1 MYMLG
6 ITGAEVIDT
15 IRSYV
20 NTIAVAFAE
29 LWFWPIIFIGIMIL
43 AVIVLG
49 TLVRKSYENKIL
61 KSVNK
66 LNKYFLS
73 KPFITEEN
81 LVEFNL
87 KMKKVPKV
95 LRNNWQIYM
104 LNREDAPTKY
114 INVDTCIDKPLKTGS
129 IEKNMK
135 NFTTFTILLA
145 ILSFAVG
152 LQYASV
158 ANHNQLV
165 TILFDALF
173 IPLALAIIYT
183 ITILAVRAS
192 KNDIYACLYDNFPLY
207 ERNLTKAVT
216 TLPAYVDYEILFTKK
231 EIKEGIPI
239 LQQYLEKRAL
249 VEQQELERAREN
261 SLAVEEYDFSD
272 LGVDGSL
279 ILERSMKESET
290 FINIRRR
297 LQDEIGSIETE
308 ITNYKKN
315 YEETLKDLQR
325 KLQASRENLES
336 LKTQQE
342 ESTNRIESNYI
353 RKQQAD
359 EIKKQQ
365 QLEKDIE
372 EATTKF
378 NDEQLSLQQD
388 IEKREKE
395 IAEKKEFVE
404 QAMSL
409 EFKHYANILYKAL
422 TEKATEVGN
431 QRLLTLAQENSDL
444 KALLTDI
451 QGVGGADVDVQDE
464 LIQKEDLTGENLY
477 DMSTKD
483 MNELNETRE
492 QSAES
497 EVVETQETTSE
508 AQEIANETAEVQ
520 EVVEPEIE
528 SQESESA
535 VPPLKI
541 ETSEEPVQYE
551 DNVQHEEAQQE
562 IVEEQEPEQ
571 ESPAQETSTE
581 VENEQVESQDN
592 QSEDLSVQNEAV
604 AQNYVEESSQNEDV
618 NIQSDDVEP
627 TREEQV
633 EDLDQIQRQIDENN
647 KILQKNKEEFES
659 DLNKTISKF
668 DEEDDNEYEDEY
680 EEEPANEYEHPSRD
694 LKQDRYE
701 EREPRRTTRERSRID
716 SREERDNNYGSR
728 RTVRRRVSDSR
739 EKEEPTT
746 RRRSRS
752 RRVVDEES
760 HKGTRR
766 TSRLRREDDSTSD
779 FDELN
784 REMQK
789 LLRKD

>member
-1 MYMLG
+1 MLG
-6 ITGAEVIDT
+6 ITGAEIVDAV
-15 IRSYV
+15 RSYV
-20 NTIAVAFAE
+20 NTIAIAIAE
-29 LWFWPIIFIGIMIL
+29 LWFWPIIFVGIMIL

-49 TLVRKSYENKIL
+49 TLVKKSYENKIL

-129 IEKNMK
+129 IGKNMQ
-135 NFTTFTILLA
+135 NFTTFTILLSL
-145 ILSFAVG
+145 LSFAVG

-158 ANHNQLV
+158 ANHNQIIAV
-165 TILFDALF
+165 LFDALF
-173 IPLALAIIYT
+173 VPLALAIIYT

-192 KNDIYACLYDNFPLY
+192 RDDIYACLYENFPLY

-239 LQQYLEKRAL
+239 LQQYLEKRAF

-261 SLAVEEYDFSD
+261 SIAVEEYDFSD

-308 ITNYKKN
+308 MSNYKKT

-388 IEKREKE
+388 IDKREKE
-395 IAEKKEFVE
+395 IEEKREFVE

-409 EFKHYANILYKAL
+409 EFKHYANVLYKAL

-444 KALLTDI
+444 KALLTNI
-451 QGVGGADVDVQDE
+451 QGVGGADVDIQND
-464 LIQKEDLTGENLY
+464 LIHNEDLTGENLY
-477 DMSTKD
+477 DMSTKE
-483 MNELNETRE
+483 MNELNDTRE

-497 EVVETQETTSE
+497 ETAKTQETT
-508 AQEIANETAEVQ
+508 NETQESTNETTEVQ
-520 EVVEPEIE
+520 EVVEPETE
-528 SQESESA
+528 SQEIESA

-541 ETSEEPVQYE
+541 ETSEEPAQYE
-551 DNVQHEEAQQE
+551 ENAQQE
-562 IVEEQEPEQ
+562 EPQQEKVKEQEPEQ
-571 ESPAQETSTE
+571 ETPTE
-581 VENEQVESQDN
+581 VVENEQVESQDN
-592 QSEDLSVQNEAV
+592 QDEDLNVQNEDADKEDV
-604 AQNYVEESSQNEDV
+604 DEENQNNDVDNQEDSNSVEE
-618 NIQSDDVEP
+618 EP
-627 TREEQV
+627 V
-633 EDLDQIQRQIDENN
+633 EDLAQIQRQIDENN

-668 DEEDDNEYEDEY
+668 DEEDDDGYEKEYEDEDSKEEPAFDDFGDEDEY
-680 EEEPANEYEHPSRD
+680 DEEESRDEEERPRRRSSRVEREESDRDYDDNKKTVRKVISDSRKPKRTPVRRRAKSRRIVEEEPR
-694 LKQDRYE
+694 
-701 EREPRRTTRERSRID
+701 RRT
-716 SREERDNNYGSR
+716 
-728 RTVRRRVSDSR
+728 RRVSR
-739 EKEEPTT
+739 M
-746 RRRSRS
+746 RN
-752 RRVVDEES
+752 VDDTPSE
-760 HKGTRR
+760 
-766 TSRLRREDDSTSD
+766 

>member
-1 MYMLG
+1 MLG
-6 ITGAEVIDT
+6 ITGAEIVDAV
-15 IRSYV
+15 RSYV
-20 NTIAVAFAE
+20 NTIAIAIAE
-29 LWFWPIIFIGIMIL
+29 LWFWPIIFVGIMIL

-49 TLVRKSYENKIL
+49 TLVKKSYENKIL

-129 IEKNMK
+129 IGKNMQ
-135 NFTTFTILLA
+135 NFTTFTILLSL
-145 ILSFAVG
+145 LSFAVG

-158 ANHNQLV
+158 ANHNQIIAV
-165 TILFDALF
+165 LFDALF
-173 IPLALAIIYT
+173 VPLALAIIYT

-192 KNDIYACLYDNFPLY
+192 RDDIYACLYENFPLY

-239 LQQYLEKRAL
+239 LQQYLEKRAF

-261 SLAVEEYDFSD
+261 SIAVEEYDFSD

-308 ITNYKKN
+308 MSNYKKT

-388 IEKREKE
+388 IDKREKE
-395 IAEKKEFVE
+395 IEEKREFVE

-409 EFKHYANILYKAL
+409 EFKHYANVLYKAL

-444 KALLTDI
+444 KALLTNI
-451 QGVGGADVDVQDE
+451 QGVGGADVDIQND
-464 LIQKEDLTGENLY
+464 LIHNEDLTGENLY
-477 DMSTKD
+477 DMSTKE
-483 MNELNETRE
+483 MNELNDTRE

-497 EVVETQETTSE
+497 ETAKTQETT
-508 AQEIANETAEVQ
+508 NETQESTNETTEVQ
-520 EVVEPEIE
+520 EVVEPETE
-528 SQESESA
+528 SQEIESA

-541 ETSEEPVQYE
+541 ETSEEPAQYE
-551 DNVQHEEAQQE
+551 ENAQQE
-562 IVEEQEPEQ
+562 EPQQEKVKEQEPEQ
-571 ESPAQETSTE
+571 ETPTE
-581 VENEQVESQDN
+581 VVENEQVESQDN
-592 QSEDLSVQNEAV
+592 QDEDLNVQNEDADKETV
-604 AQNYVEESSQNEDV
+604 DEENQNNDVDNQEDANSVEE
-618 NIQSDDVEP
+618 EP
-627 TREEQV
+627 V
-633 EDLDQIQRQIDENN
+633 EDLAQIQRQIDENN

-668 DEEDDNEYEDEY
+668 DEEDDDGYEKEYEDEDSK
-680 EEEPANEYEHPSRD
+680 EEPAFDDFGDEDEYDEEESRD
-694 LKQDRYE
+694 EE
-701 EREPRRTTRERSRID
+701 ERPRRHSSRVEREETDRDYDDNKKTVRKVISD
-716 SREERDNNYGSR
+716 SRKPKRTPIRRRAKSR
-728 RTVRRRVSDSR
+728 RIVEEESRRRTRRVSR
-739 EKEEPTT
+739 T
-746 RRRSRS
+746 RN
-752 RRVVDEES
+752 VDDTPSE
-760 HKGTRR
+760 
-766 TSRLRREDDSTSD
+766 